1 MIMFSLPL
9 WLLQDQGQMNVRK
22 NRASINRI
30 SRILHQGVTGWVLKK
45 IWVYGLRYRGW
56 IVGERSELRRWKG
69 GMNIKFSFCFLLLD
83 SGQNLIITALFWS
96 LTLARQ
102 KGRGRDFMS
111 HVFIKCFTKSVSLS
125 KPASRVWDK
134 NLCVGEGRR
143 ESWSIIWLFTT
154 VRAKAASY
162 WTLLGAM

>member
-1 MIMFSLPL
+1 M
-9 WLLQDQGQMNVRK
+9 
-22 NRASINRI
+22 
-30 SRILHQGVTGWVLKK
+30 GW
-45 IWVYGLRYRGW
+45 GTEGW
-56 IVGERSELRRWKG
+56 MVGERSVLRWKG
-69 GMNIKFSFCFLLLD
+69 GMSIKSSFCFLLLD
-83 SGQNLIITALFWS
+83 SGQNLIVTALFWS

-102 KGRGRDFMS
+102 KGRGRIFMS

-162 WTLLGAM
+162 WTLLGAMSIAPINCPPEWQEGGTYSRTPILRKYWDIHFKYKIQ